1 MRIIIDVR
9 LLSKGGSSGIE
20 EYTRNLVSSIVEH
33 DTENEYTLFYNGW
46 RKVPITCQLDGRPI
60 DKCRVVSKSIPNKL
74 FDATSRFLNWPKVED
89 LARFDPGVKAATT
102 PGSTAVFS
110 PHFNILST
118 NLPHIITFHDLSFLH
133 HPDFFSRKQRV
144 WHWLQNYKKTAAQA
158 ARIIAISEFTKHDL
172 VNLLGV
178 PPEKTSVI
186 YSGIHPSFRPLP
198 PDSPELAEFK
208 NKYKL
213 TAPFVLYLGTLEPR
227 KNVPALIRAFDIL
240 KQNPAHRDL
249 ELVLAG
255 PVGWLADE
263 VFREARQARA
273 RAQIRF
279 LGHLKAEDRV
289 LLYNASS
296 VFAFPSFFEGFGF
309 PPLEAQAC
317 GVPVVASN
325 RTSLPEILGTSAKL
339 INPWRVGDIAGAL
352 EELLTPGAERE
363 RAIQE
368 GIKNASRF
376 TWAEAAKK
384 TIEVYNKI

>member
-1 MRIIIDVR
+1 M
-9 LLSKGGSSGIE
+9 
-20 EYTRNLVSSIVEH
+20 
-33 DTENEYTLFYNGW
+33 
-46 RKVPITCQLDGRPI
+46 
-60 DKCRVVSKSIPNKL
+60 
-74 FDATSRFLNWPKVED
+74 
-89 LARFDPGVKAATT
+89 
-102 PGSTAVFS
+102 
-110 PHFNILST
+110 
-118 NLPHIITFHDLSFLH
+118 
-133 HPDFFSRKQRV
+133 
-144 WHWLQNYKKTAAQA
+144 
-158 ARIIAISEFTKHDL
+158 
-172 VNLLGV
+172 
-178 PPEKTSVI
+178 
-186 YSGIHPSFRPLP
+186 
-198 PDSPELAEFK
+198 
-208 NKYKL
+208 
-213 TAPFVLYLGTLEPR
+213 
-227 KNVPALIRAFDIL
+227 
-240 KQNPAHRDL
+240 
-249 ELVLAG
+249 LAG